1 MSKTAP
7 TKLKLS
13 WEERIELE
21 RTCWE
26 KGYHRVAGLDEAGRG
41 PLAGPVVAAIFVIT
55 PDFNIPEVNDSKQ
68 LTPLQR
74 KKLYQLLTSGHWDY
88 GVGIVNPE
96 EIDRINIY
104 QASRVAMLKALQSLQ
119 SPPDYLLVDA
129 LVIPETT
136 IEQQSLIHG
145 DARSV
150 AIAAASIIAKYTRD
164 LLMLEYEQEYPGYG
178 FAKHKGYPT
187 KEHYQALERL
197 GPSPIHRRSF
207 CLEKRL
213 TKASLPL
220 FDPKGFDLED

>member
-1 MSKTAP
+1 MSEALLKKP
-7 TKLKLS
+7 KLS

-21 RTCWE
+21 QTCW
-26 KGYHRVAGLDEAGRG
+26 KNGRQRVAGLDEAGRG

-55 PDFNIPEVNDSKQ
+55 PEFRNPAVNDSKQ

-74 KKLYQLLTSGHWDY
+74 ERLYHFLTSGKWEY
-88 GVGIVNPE
+88 AIGIVEPD

-104 QASRVAMLKALQSLQ
+104 QASRVAMFKALQSLQ
-119 SPPDYLLVDA
+119 TPPDYLLVDA
-129 LVIPETT
+129 LVVPETE
-136 IEQQSLIHG
+136 IEQKSVIHG

-164 LLMLEYEQEYPGYG
+164 QIMIGYERQYPGYG

-187 KEHYQALERL
+187 REHYQALEKL

-213 TKASLPL
+213 TKTSLPL